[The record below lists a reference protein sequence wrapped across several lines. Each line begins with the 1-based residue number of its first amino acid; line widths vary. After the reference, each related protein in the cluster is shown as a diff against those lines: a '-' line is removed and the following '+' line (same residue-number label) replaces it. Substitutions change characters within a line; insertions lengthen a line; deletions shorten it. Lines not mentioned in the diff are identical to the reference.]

1 MKLSIFKRIILT
13 NMIIEDIILCIVIA
27 WVVSIS
33 FCLILIIF
41 DNDIEIDNL
50 TIFLFPPNLIF
61 IIKYWWK
68 AIIKAVKS

>member
-41 DNDIEIDNL
+41 DNDIEIDNT
-50 TIFLFPPNLIF
+50 TILLFPANLIF
-61 IIKYWWK
+61 IIKYWWRIVIK
-68 AIIKAVKS
+68 AIKS

>member
-50 TIFLFPPNLIF
+50 TIFLFPANLIF
-61 IIKYWWK
+61 VIKYWWK